1 MTNIVIVGAGQAGGS
16 AALQLRSAGF
26 EGALTLIGT
35 EPHPPYE
42 RPPLS
47 KAYLTGDLAYDS
59 LLLRPLEFYRDQNV
73 QLLTDTSVTSINL
86 VEKVVMTSDKQ
97 ALRFDKLLLAT
108 GARPRQLPISGADL
122 PGVHY
127 LRTLGDVAAL
137 QNTMR
142 RAQNVCLIGGG
153 YVGLEFASVA
163 RKAGLKVTV
172 LEAADRL
179 LQRVTTPE
187 MSEYFADLHRS
198 HGVEVCVGARIQEI
212 QGAHQVE
219 RVVCEHGTVTADL
232 VLIGIGALPNVE
244 IAEAAGLACDNGIQ
258 VDEMC
263 RSSHPDVF
271 AAGDCTNHPNALL
284 KRRLRLESAPN
295 ATDQA
300 RVAATNMMGANETYC
315 TVPWFWS
322 DQYTSKLQAVGFSS
336 DGTQSICRGDKAAHQ
351 FAMFYL
357 KENRLVAV
365 EAINSAK
372 AFMAGKRLYGHE
384 LDPDQLA
391 DPATD
396 LRSLI
401 KSVA

>member
-26 EGALTLIGT
+26 EGAVTLIGA

-86 VEKVVMTSDKQ
+86 VEKFVMTSDKQ

-122 PGVHY
+122 SGVHY

-212 QGAHQVE
+212 QGADQVE
-219 RVVCEHGTVTADL
+219 RVVCEHGTVPADL
-232 VLIGIGALPNVE
+232 VLIGIGALPSVE

-336 DGTQSICRGDKAAHQ
+336 DGTQSVCRGDKAAHQ

>member
-59 LLLRPLEFYRDQNV
+59 LLLRPLEFYGDQNV

-232 VLIGIGALPNVE
+232 VLIGIGAQPNVE

>member
-26 EGALTLIGT
+26 EGALTLIGA

-59 LLLRPLEFYRDQNV
+59 LLLRPSEFYRDQNV
-73 QLLTDTSVTSINL
+73 QLLTDTSVTSMNL
-86 VEKVVMTSDKQ
+86 VEKTVMTSDKQ

-137 QNTMR
+137 QDTMR

-212 QGAHQVE
+212 QGADQVE

>member
-26 EGALTLIGT
+26 EGALTLIGA

-163 RKAGLKVTV
+163 RKAGLTVTV

-232 VLIGIGALPNVE
+232 VLIGIGAQPNVE

>member
-1 MTNIVIVGAGQAGGS
+1 
-16 AALQLRSAGF
+16 
-26 EGALTLIGT
+26 
-35 EPHPPYE
+35 
-42 RPPLS
+42 
-47 KAYLTGDLAYDS
+47 
-59 LLLRPLEFYRDQNV
+59 
-73 QLLTDTSVTSINL
+73 
-86 VEKVVMTSDKQ
+86 
-97 ALRFDKLLLAT
+97 
-108 GARPRQLPISGADL
+108 
-122 PGVHY
+122 
-127 LRTLGDVAAL
+127 
-137 QNTMR
+137 
-142 RAQNVCLIGGG
+142 
-153 YVGLEFASVA
+153 
-163 RKAGLKVTV
+163 
-172 LEAADRL
+172 
-179 LQRVTTPE
+179 
-187 MSEYFADLHRS
+187 
-198 HGVEVCVGARIQEI
+198 
-212 QGAHQVE
+212 
-219 RVVCEHGTVTADL
+219 
-232 VLIGIGALPNVE
+232 
-244 IAEAAGLACDNGIQ
+244 
-258 VDEMC
+258 MC

-336 DGTQSICRGDKAAHQ
+336 DGTQSVCRGDKAAHQ
-351 FAMFYL
+351 FAMFHL

>member
-26 EGALTLIGT
+26 EGALTLIGA

-59 LLLRPLEFYRDQNV
+59 LLLRPLEFYGDQNV

-142 RAQNVCLIGGG
+142 RAQHVCLIGGG
-153 YVGLEFASVA
+153 YVGLEVASVA
-163 RKAGLKVTV
+163 RNAGLKVTV
-172 LEAADRL
+172 LAAADRL
-179 LQRVTTPE
+179 FQHATTTE

-232 VLIGIGALPNVE
+232 VLIGIGAQPNVE

>member
-26 EGALTLIGT
+26 EGAVTLIGA

-86 VEKVVMTSDKQ
+86 VEKFVMTSDKQ

-122 PGVHY
+122 SGVHY

-212 QGAHQVE
+212 QGADQVE
-219 RVVCEHGTVTADL
+219 RVVCEHGTVPADL
-232 VLIGIGALPNVE
+232 VLIGIGALPSVE

-300 RVAATNMMGANETYC
+300 RVAAINMMGANETYC

-336 DGTQSICRGDKAAHQ
+336 DGTQGVCRGDKAAHQ